1 MLPKHILKS
10 AEKNLT
16 SLGDNP
22 CLPPEEETNFIV
34 NILTRYYDKL
44 TDGKNINEQ
53 QIQEELKKLII
64 QCQKLEKENVNAL
77 EKICLLQSLIGSIFF
92 FSFLV
97 KSYAPIRL

>member
-34 NILTRYYDKL
+34 NILTRYM
-44 TDGKNINEQ
+44 TNI
-53 QIQEELKKLII
+53 
-64 QCQKLEKENVNAL
+64 
-77 EKICLLQSLIGSIFF
+77 
-92 FSFLV
+92 
-97 KSYAPIRL
+97 

>member
-44 TDGKNINEQ
+44 TDGKDINEQ
-53 QIQEELKKLII
+53 QIQEEFPYAYGEFLQFHPRPALISSST
-64 QCQKLEKENVNAL
+64 LH
-77 EKICLLQSLIGSIFF
+77 
-92 FSFLV
+92 FS
-97 KSYAPIRL
+97 